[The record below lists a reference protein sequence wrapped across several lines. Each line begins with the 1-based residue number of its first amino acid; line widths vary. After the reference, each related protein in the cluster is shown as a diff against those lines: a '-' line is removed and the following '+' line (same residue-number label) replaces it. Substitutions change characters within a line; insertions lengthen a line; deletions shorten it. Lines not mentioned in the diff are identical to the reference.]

1 MYTSEN
7 YVADY
12 IVSLNMQRT
21 FEDVLYNY
29 KVDLVL
35 AGHYHSY
42 EVSKTVFV
50 LEYVFNHV
58 PLADLPSLQASV
70 HCRRSHLCCAW
81 HGRCSAR

>member
-1 MYTSEN
+1 MLTRVRFHRPMYTSEN

-21 FEDVLYNY
+21 FEDVLYTY

-42 EVSKTVFV
+42 EVG
-50 LEYVFNHV
+50 LDA
-58 PLADLPSLQASV
+58 LACTA
-70 HCRRSHLCCAW
+70 
-81 HGRCSAR
+81 